1 METLMKHVN
10 RESPF
15 NRIPAW
21 PRSLLSPVGHRVF
34 AVLLLLLIAVVT
46 IASTTG
52 GKPPHDGANLML
64 APGRPG
70 LEAALY

>member
-1 METLMKHVN
+1 
-10 RESPF
+10 
-15 NRIPAW
+15 
-21 PRSLLSPVGHRVF
+21 VF